1 MATLP
6 RPTEDLRYWGDV
18 LIDELENE
26 IEKINQAANTGDPDV
41 SFAESNFT
49 QDKTLNA
56 GTASTADV
64 ANVLATVIE
73 ALRNK
78 GLLA

>member
-1 MATLP
+1 MSTLP
-6 RPTEDLRYWGDV
+6 RPTGDLQYWGDV

-26 IEKINQAANTGDPDV
+26 IERINQAANTGDPDV
-41 SFAESNFT
+41 SFSVSNFT
-49 QDKTLNA
+49 EDKSLNA
-56 GTASTADV
+56 GTATTADV

>member
-6 RPTEDLRYWGDV
+6 RPTGDLQYWGDV

-26 IEKINQAANTGDPDV
+26 IERINQAANTGDPDV
-41 SFAESNFT
+41 SFSVSNFT
-49 QDKTLNA
+49 EDKSLNA
-56 GTASTADV
+56 GTATTADV

>member
-6 RPTEDLRYWGDV
+6 RPTGDVQYWGDV

-26 IEKINQAANTGDPDV
+26 IERINQAANTGDPDV
-41 SFAESNFT
+41 SFAVSNFT
-49 QDKTLNA
+49 EDKSLNA
-56 GTASTADV
+56 GTATTADV

>member
-26 IEKINQAANTGDPDV
+26 IEKINPSG
-41 SFAESNFT
+41 
-49 QDKTLNA
+49 
-56 GTASTADV
+56 
-64 ANVLATVIE
+64 
-73 ALRNK
+73 
-78 GLLA
+78 

>member
-26 IEKINQAANTGDPDV
+26 IEKN
-41 SFAESNFT
+41 
-49 QDKTLNA
+49 
-56 GTASTADV
+56 
-64 ANVLATVIE
+64 
-73 ALRNK
+73 
-78 GLLA
+78 

>member
-6 RPTEDLRYWGDV
+6 RPNEDLRYWGDV

-26 IEKINQAANTGDPDV
+26 IDKINQAANTGDPDV
-41 SFAESNFT
+41 SFSVSNFT
-49 QDKTLNA
+49 QDKDLNA
-56 GTASTADV
+56 GTATTADV
-64 ANVLATVIE
+64 ANVLATVIQ

-78 GLLA
+78 GILA

>member
-6 RPTEDLRYWGDV
+6 RPGQDMQYWGDV

-26 IEKINQAANTGDPDV
+26 IDRINQAANTGDANV
-41 SFAESNFT
+41 GFSVSNFT
-49 QDKTLNA
+49 EDKSLNA
-56 GTASTADV
+56 GTATTADV

>member
-6 RPTEDLRYWGDV
+6 RPTEDLKFWGDV
-18 LIDELENE
+18 LVDELENE
-26 IEKINQAANTGDPDV
+26 IEKINQSANTVDPDV
-41 SFAESNFT
+41 SFAVSNFT